1 MNMQLL
7 QPKRKMQDVSFA
19 SVEEFLEALPG
30 DELKLVE
37 NLREVVLQAIPDAKE
52 KLAYNVPFY
61 KRHNNICFI
70 WPVSIAWG
78 SVKQNGVRL
87 GFTKGYLLD
96 DPEVFL
102 VKEHRKQV
110 YWRDFHSPEEIDDAL
125 VLTFLLQ
132 AADLDEQ
139 RPFEKGSLKM

>member
-1 MNMQLL
+1 MQPL

-19 SVEEFLEALPG
+19 SVEEFLEALPE
-30 DELKLVE
+30 DELKLVAK
-37 NLREVVLQAIPDAKE
+37 LRELVFQAIPDVKE
-52 KLAYNVPFY
+52 KLASNVPLY

-70 WPVSIAWG
+70 WPGSIAWG
-78 SVKQNGVRL
+78 GIKQKGVRL
-87 GFTKGYLLD
+87 GFTNGYLLN
-96 DPEVFL
+96 DPEGFL

-139 RPFEKGSLKM
+139 RHVEKRRLKT